1 MSDAFINIRG
11 NASDDTFVSA
21 ASDALGQDLPTEPN
35 TTSRGDHCV
44 FWLGPDEWMVMSAV
58 ENRAEI
64 LEKLESAL
72 ASTHSAVNDL
82 SGGNVT
88 YSLSGAD
95 VLDVLAQGC
104 TLDFALMK
112 VGDCAQTGLGKAG
125 VLISREGDSEFKV
138 IVRRSFAD
146 YLGKWLEHA
155 GRAREIVFQ

>member
-11 NASDDTFVSA
+11 NVSDDAFTSA
-21 ASDALGQDLPTEPN
+21 ASGALGQELPTAPN
-35 TTSRGDHCV
+35 STSRADHCV
-44 FWLGPDEWMVMSAV
+44 FWLGPDEWMVMTALD
-58 ENRAEI
+58 NRTELLA
-64 LEKLESAL
+64 KLETAL

-82 SGGNVT
+82 SGGNIT
-88 YSLSGAD
+88 YALSGAD

-104 TLDFALMK
+104 TLDFDLMK

-125 VLISREGDSEFKV
+125 VLLSRESDREFKV

-155 GRAREIVFQ
+155 GRNREFVFR